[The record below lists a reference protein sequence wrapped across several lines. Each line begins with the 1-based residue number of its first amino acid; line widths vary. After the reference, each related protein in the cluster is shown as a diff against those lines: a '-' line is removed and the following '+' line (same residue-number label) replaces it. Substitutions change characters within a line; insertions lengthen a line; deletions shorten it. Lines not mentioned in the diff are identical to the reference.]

1 MRLYPVASILVAA
14 SSAYALREQQVLGNP
29 LNHNTNTHLDFEA
42 WSAPLKSLWG
52 DVSEDVKATWE
63 ELSLLAP
70 QAVAA
75 LKQSL
80 KPSAPSKA
88 TRKSSS
94 YWDHILKGTD
104 LTSLRTIDAN
114 GQSQRKIS
122 GDLEN
127 YTLRTRK
134 VDPSTLGVDKVKQYS
149 GYLDNNEQD
158 KHLFYWFFESRNDPK
173 NDPVILWLN
182 GGPGCSSMVGLLMEL
197 GPSVINKSGELVYN
211 SNAWNQ
217 NASVLFIDQPVNSG
231 FSYSSGT
238 VNTTAAAG
246 KDVYAMLSLFFHQFP
261 EYGTQDFHISAES
274 YGGHYAPVF
283 AAEILSHKN
292 RNINLKSITVG
303 NGWTD
308 PFTQYAYYQP
318 MACGDGGYPAV
329 VDEKICKSME
339 NVLPRCQSLVQK
351 CYDSQNP
358 WACSAGAFY
367 CNSQL
372 IYSYEPSGMNLYDVR
387 SKCEDK
393 ENLCYTVMKHVTE
406 WLNTDRVR
414 EALGVEVDEFAACNL
429 SLEDQFMRNGDW
441 LRPIH
446 HLVPGLLEEIP
457 VLIYAGDADF
467 IANWLAN
474 RAWVERL
481 EWPGQKKY
489 NSATTKKLRMR
500 GDKNAVHY
508 GNVKSHGNLTFI
520 QIFEAGHMAPY
531 DQPEASFDMLNRW
544 INGEW
549 FANGK

>member
-1 MRLYPVASILVAA
+1 MRLSSAASLLVAA
-14 SSAYALREQQVLGNP
+14 SSAYALQEQQVLGNP
-29 LNHNTNTHLDFEA
+29 LEHNADIHLDANA
-42 WSAPLKSLWG
+42 WSAPLRALWG
-52 DVSEDVKATWE
+52 DFSEDAKATWE

-70 QAVAA
+70 QALEAFMQS
-75 LKQSL
+75 LKQS
-80 KPSAPSKA
+80 PPSKA
-88 TRKSSS
+88 TRKPAS
-94 YWDHILKGTD
+94 YWDHISHGTD
-104 LTSLRTIDAN
+104 LASLRTTDAN
-114 GQSQRKIS
+114 GQSHRKIS

-127 YTLRTRK
+127 YTLRTRS
-134 VDPSTLGVDKVKQYS
+134 VDPSKLGVDKVKQYS
-149 GYLDNNEQD
+149 GYLDDNEQD

-197 GPSVINKSGELVYN
+197 GPSVINNSGKLVYN
-211 SNAWNQ
+211 INAWNQ
-217 NASVLFIDQPVNSG
+217 NASVIFIDQPVNSG

-246 KDVYAMLSLFFHQFP
+246 KDIYAMLSLFFHQFP

-283 AAEILSHKN
+283 ASEILSHKN

-308 PFTQYAYYQP
+308 PYTQYAYYKP

-329 VDEKICKSME
+329 LDKKVCKSME
-339 NVLPRCQSLVQK
+339 KALPRCQSLIKK
-351 CYDSQNP
+351 CHDSGDSSD
-358 WACSAGAFY
+358 CSTATFY

-387 SKCEDK
+387 SMCEDK

-406 WLNTDRVR
+406 WLNTAEVR
-414 EALGVEVDEFAACNL
+414 EALGSEVDEFATCNL
-429 SLEDQFMRNGDW
+429 PLEDQFMRNGDW
-441 LRPIH
+441 LRQVH
-446 HLVPGLLEEIP
+446 HVVPGLLEEIP

-489 NSATTKKLRMR
+489 NAAKTKKLRLG
-500 GDKNAVHY
+500 GDKKGKHY

-531 DQPEASFDMLNRW
+531 DQPEASLDMLNRW

-549 FANGK
+549 SAKAE